1 MSDKQRKAPAS
12 AGATDNTSLY
22 PENLTEAGAARR
34 DFLGRLGR
42 GGAGL
47 AVLGLGSEAAM
58 QGLFQRSALSSAVA
72 AGIEGFSVEG
82 KVEEFIYLN
91 DRPVNGELPP
101 HLLHD
106 EVTPYPKLFIR
117 NNGVPPKKGS
127 IDPAQWTLTVKGEAA
142 NREVSYSID
151 QLKRKF
157 ENVTLQLWLEC
168 GGNGRAAFE
177 PSPRGNQWN
186 LGAIGCP
193 EWTGIRLR
201 DLLEDVGYD
210 ADKAVYIGYKAADAH
225 LSGRPDLDAISRG
238 CPMRKALED
247 QTLIAWAM
255 NGQDI
260 PEQHGY
266 PLRLITPGFPG
277 SASGKWL
284 TEILIRDREHDGAK
298 MTGYSYR
305 VPGYPVEPGADVP
318 KEDMKVLEEM
328 PVKSLITYPKSGVR
342 ASLSGALTVAGKAW
356 DGFGDV
362 EALHVSIDYG
372 ATWQKAKLKAPRN
385 RFAWQ
390 SWEAQI
396 QFPTTG
402 FYQVWAVATNSR
414 GESQPMRV
422 PGWNPRGYG
431 NNQAHHIDVR
441 VEA

>member
-1 MSDKQRKAPAS
+1 MSDSKNKDPAIER
-12 AGATDNTSLY
+12 TTEETYRHPDH
-22 PENLTEAGAARR
+22 LTEAGAARR
-34 DFLGRLGR
+34 DFLGRLGK
-42 GGAGL
+42 GSAGVAL
-47 AVLGLGSEAAM
+47 FGLGTEAAM
-58 QGLFQRSALSSAVA
+58 QGLFQRSALPSAVA
-72 AGIEGFSVEG
+72 AGIEGFSVQG

-117 NNGVPPKKGS
+117 NNGIPPARDS
-127 IDPAQWTLTVKGEAA
+127 IDPAQWTLTVKGEGA

-151 QLKRKF
+151 QLKNKF
-157 ENVTLQLWLEC
+157 DNVTLQLWLEC

-193 EWTGIRLR
+193 EWTGVRLR

-225 LSGRPDLDAISRG
+225 LSGRADLDAISRG

-247 QTLIAWAM
+247 ETLIAWAM
-255 NGQDI
+255 NGQPI

-284 TEILIRDREHDGAK
+284 TEILIRDRVHDGAK

-318 KEDMKVLEEM
+318 EEDMKILEEM
-328 PVKSLITYPKSGVR
+328 PVKSLITYPETGVR
-342 ASLSGALTVAGKAW
+342 VKWSEGLKVAGKAW

-362 EALHVSIDYG
+362 KALHLSIDYG
-372 ATWQKAKLKAPRN
+372 ATWQKAELKAPRN
-385 RFAWQ
+385 KFAWQ
-390 SWEAQI
+390 SWEAQLE
-396 QFPTTG
+396 FPTTG
-402 FYQVWAVATNSR
+402 FYQVWAMATNSR

-431 NNQAHHIDVR
+431 NNQAHHINVH